1 MSEREAKQKR
11 RRRAKLI
18 RDVLDLTPEAYDE
31 SNANKIIT
39 AILALSDAQF
49 AQLSLR
55 LAKQLMQSPMKDVE
69 WMRGIR

>member
-18 RDVLDLTPEAYDE
+18 RDVLDLTPEAYD
-31 SNANKIIT
+31 AVHADKVI
-39 AILALSDAQF
+39 ADILALSDAQF

-55 LAKQLMQSPMKDVE
+55 LAKQLMQSPLRNME
-69 WMRGIR
+69 WMRGVR